1 MQVDAANRPYDCL
14 EIGFYR
20 QPCSVIGT
28 GDKKLA
34 QTTSRP
40 ALIPYCGLIQSTSSQ
55 RTMSARLPDFESRT
69 ISHKQRWDHITVT
82 EDRCSLSL
90 ARTCFSASTNSI
102 PRATAISPTSN
113 LIPSSYSCFI
123 VALK

>member
-1 MQVDAANRPYDCL
+1 MKANLTSHPNISEEVTAQLLEDLKRQLQTRVQVDAANRPYDRL

-55 RTMSARLPDFESRT
+55 RTMSTRLPDFESRT
-69 ISHKQRWDHITVT
+69 ISHKQR
-82 EDRCSLSL
+82 
-90 ARTCFSASTNSI
+90 
-102 PRATAISPTSN
+102 
-113 LIPSSYSCFI
+113 
-123 VALK
+123 